1 MGLIDNT
8 DSSILN
14 SIATVTLA
22 KLLTPTLSSSTSYN
36 LNFNNKFY
44 NPHSAHNS
52 AAGGII
58 ASTGFYLGSVT
69 TSEYFFDDDGSG
81 SLRIFSL
88 VSGVRTYNN
97 NTAGT
102 VDYVNGIITIGAIV
116 ITGVGSVDGITSSRV
131 RITAIPNSYDVTPVR
146 NQILE
151 IDITNSTVSSSV
163 DAVTSTGVGYT
174 TTTTSGGTTTTAV
187 ASVSSTPSSSAY

>member
-1 MGLIDNT
+1 M
-8 DSSILN
+8 
-14 SIATVTLA
+14 A
-22 KLLTPTLSSSTSYN
+22 
-36 LNFNNKFY
+36 
-44 NPHSAHNS
+44 
-52 AAGGII
+52 
-58 ASTGFYLGSVT
+58 
-69 TSEYFFDDDGSG
+69 
-81 SLRIFSL
+81 
-88 VSGVRTYNN
+88 GVRTYVN

-151 IDITNSTVSSSV
+151 IDTTNTTYTSNV
-163 DAVTSTGVGYT
+163 DATASTGVGYS
-174 TTTTSGGTTTTAV
+174 TTTTSSGTTTTSV